1 MMTMFSFS
9 KLEYLWLTLLAII
22 LFNTLLGENVE
33 STALV
38 SILVALTVMYKGL
51 IVIDHFMELKDANK
65 YLRRMMRIYFIFFPS
80 LIILSAFF

>member
-1 MMTMFSFS
+1 MTMFSFS
-9 KLEYLWLTLLAII
+9 KLEYLWLTLLAIV

-51 IVIDHFMELKDANK
+51 MVIDHFMELKYANK

-80 LIILSAFF
+80 LIILSVFF

>member
-1 MMTMFSFS
+1 MTMFG
-9 KLEYLWLTLLAII
+9 KLEYLWLTLLAIT
-22 LFNTLLGENVE
+22 LLNTLLGENFE

-51 IVIDHFMELKDANK
+51 MVIDHFMELKGANK
-65 YLRRMMRIYFIFFPS
+65 YLRRMMRVYFIFFPS

>member
-1 MMTMFSFS
+1 MTMFSFS